1 MKTGDMSE
9 IKRSKTNICNYIQ
22 AKPLKHAY
30 LASIQPGSLERL
42 WVSLDEHLLSEEIC
56 PKFSL
61 VQLPGGYKSALLYL
75 Q

>member
-30 LASIQPGSLERL
+30 LASIQPGSLERP
-42 WVSLDEHLLSEEIC
+42 VLSAAKHFVELTGCEI
-56 PKFSL
+56 KT
-61 VQLPGGYKSALLYL
+61 VWQGGCALSNRGH
-75 Q
+75 